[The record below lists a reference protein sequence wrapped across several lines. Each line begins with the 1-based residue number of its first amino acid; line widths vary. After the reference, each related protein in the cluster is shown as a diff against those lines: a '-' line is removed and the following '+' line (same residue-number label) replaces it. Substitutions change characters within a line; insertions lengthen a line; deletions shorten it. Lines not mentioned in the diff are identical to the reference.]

1 MIKFL
6 ADENLDNRI
15 VRGLS
20 RRFPEVDVARVQD
33 VGLMNTDDREILG
46 WTAREKRVL
55 LTHDVATM
63 TAFAYE
69 RMTANLPMSGIF
81 EVPKNLP
88 VGEAVEQLLL
98 YCRVQFGRRMGKSS
112 QIFAAAITRKI

>member
-6 ADENLDNRI
+6 ADENFDNRI

-20 RRFPEVDVARVQD
+20 RRFPEIDVVRVQD
-33 VGLMNTDDREILG
+33 VGLMNTDDREILA
-46 WTAREKRVL
+46 WAANEKRVL

-69 RMTANLPMSGIF
+69 RIMENLPMNGIF

-88 VGEAVEQLLL
+88 VGDAIEQIILIAKCSLDDEWENQVRFL
-98 YCRVQFGRRMGKSS
+98 PLR
-112 QIFAAAITRKI
+112 

>member
-6 ADENLDNRI
+6 ADENFDNRI

-20 RRFPEVDVARVQD
+20 RRFPEVDVTRVQD
-33 VGLMNTDDREILG
+33 VGLMNTDAREILA
-46 WTAREKRVL
+46 WAAYEKRVL

-69 RMTANLPMSGIF
+69 RITKNLPMRGFFKFRKTYRSG
-81 EVPKNLP
+81 KQSNN
-88 VGEAVEQLLL
+88 
-98 YCRVQFGRRMGKSS
+98 
-112 QIFAAAITRKI
+112 

>member
-6 ADENLDNRI
+6 ADENFDNRI

-20 RRFPEVDVARVQD
+20 RRFPDVDVVRVQD
-33 VGLMNTDDREILG
+33 VGLVNTDDREILA
-46 WTAREKRVL
+46 WAANEKRVL

-69 RMTANLPMSGIF
+69 R
-81 EVPKNLP
+81 
-88 VGEAVEQLLL
+88 
-98 YCRVQFGRRMGKSS
+98 
-112 QIFAAAITRKI
+112 ITKKIADERNF

>member
-6 ADENLDNRI
+6 ADENFDNRI

-20 RRFPEVDVARVQD
+20 RRFPDVDVVHVQD
-33 VGLMNTDDREILG
+33 VVLVNTDDREILA
-46 WTAREKRVL
+46 WAAYEKRVL

-69 RMTANLPMSGIF
+69 RITKNLPMSGIF

-88 VGEAVEQLLL
+88 VGEAIEQLILIAECSL
-98 YCRVQFGRRMGKSS
+98 KDEWENQVRFLPLR
-112 QIFAAAITRKI
+112 